1 MRFRGATETSWIL
14 WFLSGMIEDER
25 FDESAASNFSFSG
38 KFNVG
43 GWSHGPI
50 LQPNWRKFWA
60 TQGGRKAK

>member
-1 MRFRGATETSWIL
+1 MRFRGADGNFL
-14 WFLSGMIEDER
+14 DPWFLSGMIEDER
-25 FDESAASNFSFSG
+25 FDESTASNFSFRG